1 MCGKWVAES
10 AGSVGRLAGCVRVFF
25 CRFDERR
32 APPRSKARTLGKGVR
47 SGQRCV
53 LWTKACT
60 PGKGVHSGQRR
71 ALRAKVRTLDK
82 GVHSGQRRVLWT
94 KACAP
99 GKGAD
104 ARAAAAQNT
113 GQHGEVQAGSPQ
125 CNQRRVNPLHGY
137 GAMLAC
143 SLQQTEK
150 SRNAGERNENP

>member
-1 MCGKWVAES
+1 MCGKWAAES

-32 APPRSKARTLGKGVR
+32 AP
-47 SGQRCV
+47 
-53 LWTKACT
+53 
-60 PGKGVHSGQRR
+60 
-71 ALRAKVRTLDK
+71 LRAKVRTLDK
-82 GVHSGQRRVLWT
+82 GVRSGQRRALRA
-94 KACAP
+94 KACTP

-104 ARAAAAQNT
+104 AREAAAQNT